1 MKYQKE
7 LIDWLENLDT
17 TKTQLSPFIVNYNG
31 IIGRLGFD
39 NTFFEYL
46 FILNKNRQGITS
58 YKLLQLVKP
67 TEYNFTYAIIKD
79 TSFIKLQLIIVKY
92 LLNEFKQLKI
102 V

>member
-1 MKYQKE
+1 MKYKKE
-7 LIDWLENLDT
+7 LIEWLQNLDT

-39 NTFFEYL
+39 CTYFGYL
-46 FILNKNRQGITS
+46 FILNKNYPGVTS
-58 YKLLQLVKP
+58 HELLRLVNSN
-67 TEYNFTYAIIKD
+67 EYNATYAIPKD
-79 TSFIKLQLIIVKY
+79 NAFIKLQLIIVKY